1 MRRPIAIATLAGS
14 LIGGTALGALAFG
27 PPGLSGADAGLMAQT
42 DPDDSTPTDETTA
55 DDARPG
61 HGDLLADALAPLVE
75 DGTITQAQADAV
87 IAAIEEAKPERDGH
101 IFFRQFDEAA
111 VALGMSA
118 DELRTE
124 LEAGKTIAA
133 IASERGVDLQTVIDA
148 LVADGNE
155 RIDEAVAS
163 GRLTEEEA
171 AEAKTN
177 LSEKVTAL
185 VNGELPALDGPHRR
199 GRGGFGPFGD

>member
-1 MRRPIAIATLAGS
+1 MRKTIAIATIAGS
-14 LIGGTALGALAFG
+14 LLGGTALGALAFG
-27 PPGLSGADAGLMAQT
+27 PPGTSGADAGLLAQT
-42 DPDDSTPTDETTA
+42 DPDDTTATDE
-55 DDARPG
+55 ARPD
-61 HGDLLADALAPLVE
+61 HGEFLADTLAPLVE
-75 DGTITQAQADAV
+75 NGTITQAQADAV
-87 IAAIEEAKPERDGH
+87 IAAIEEARPVREHR
-101 IFFRQFDEAA
+101 IFFPQFDEAA

-124 LEAGKTIAA
+124 LEAGKTIAT

-171 AEAKTN
+171 TEARTN
-177 LSEKVTAL
+177 LTEKVTAL
-185 VNGELPALDGPHRR
+185 VNGELPAFP
-199 GRGGFGPFGD
+199 GRGGHHGPRGPFGPFGD